1 MPVTI
6 EQLVNDYRKQGME
19 LRKASDGK
27 YYTVPL
33 NFGWEKNPSARTTRP
48 RFAAMKRARH

>member
-1 MPVTI
+1 MPMTI
-6 EQLVNDYRKQGME
+6 EQLVNDYRKQGVE

-33 NFGWEKNPSARTTRP
+33 NLGREKNPPARTTSP
-48 RFAAMKRARH
+48 RFATM

>member
-6 EQLVNDYRKQGME
+6 EQLVNEYRKQGLE
-19 LRKASDGK
+19 LRKDHEGR

-33 NFGWEKNPSARTTRP
+33 NLGREKNPPARTTSP
-48 RFAAMKRARH
+48 RFATM

>member
-6 EQLVNDYRKQGME
+6 EQLVNEYRKQGME
-19 LRKASDGK
+19 LRRASDGT

-33 NFGWEKNPSARTTRP
+33 NFGREKNPSARTTRP
-48 RFAAMKRARH
+48 RFATM